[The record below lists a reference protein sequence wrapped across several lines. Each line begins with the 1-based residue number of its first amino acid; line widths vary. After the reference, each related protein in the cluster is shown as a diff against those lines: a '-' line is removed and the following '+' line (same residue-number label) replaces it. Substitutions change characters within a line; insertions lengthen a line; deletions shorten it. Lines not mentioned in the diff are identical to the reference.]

1 MSMSPDDGPVL
12 ATERRAHALLES
24 ALAVAT
30 GKEKRAA
37 HRLGRLIADDDGSEL
52 LLELTDQVLRIRD
65 PRRAARRLRDLV
77 TASLPASLSLFDT
90 WGLRTL
96 GAFAPL
102 LPHPA
107 ERAVDWRVDRETAG
121 VILPGEDRP
130 LGRYLTRRRADGFRL
145 NVNVLSQLHYSD
157 HLRLSAKHLCRQG
170 RSQLSVR
177 MILIDVAKTTLVLP
191 HGLEP
196 PTCRLLA

>member
-77 TASLPASLSLFDT
+77 TASLPASRST
-90 WGLRTL
+90 P
-96 GAFAPL
+96 PL
-102 LPHPA
+102 QCTSRSACACRVCTGTGTGTPLP
-107 ERAVDWRVDRETAG
+107 
-121 VILPGEDRP
+121 
-130 LGRYLTRRRADGFRL
+130 
-145 NVNVLSQLHYSD
+145 
-157 HLRLSAKHLCRQG
+157 
-170 RSQLSVR
+170 
-177 MILIDVAKTTLVLP
+177 
-191 HGLEP
+191 
-196 PTCRLLA
+196 

>member
-1 MSMSPDDGPVL
+1 MSLSPDDGPVL

-77 TASLPASLSLFDT
+77 TASLPASRSTPPRSPPGSPDPSLNCNSPGT
-90 WGLRTL
+90 
-96 GAFAPL
+96 APG
-102 LPHPA
+102 
-107 ERAVDWRVDRETAG
+107 WRW
-121 VILPGEDRP
+121 
-130 LGRYLTRRRADGFRL
+130 
-145 NVNVLSQLHYSD
+145 
-157 HLRLSAKHLCRQG
+157 
-170 RSQLSVR
+170 
-177 MILIDVAKTTLVLP
+177 
-191 HGLEP
+191 
-196 PTCRLLA
+196 